1 MENRKKT
8 IEVMVG
14 GVGIGGKNP
23 VRIQSMTN
31 TDTADAAATLAQ
43 CIELIEAGSELV
55 RITVNN
61 DASARAV
68 AEIRSGL
75 DGAGYAGV
83 PLVGCFHYNGH
94 ILLEKYPEMAKA
106 LGKYRVNPG
115 NLGVAQAHGYNFEK
129 IVKIAIE
136 NDKAIRIGVNWGS
149 LDQDV
154 LTKLMDENKEVGSPK
169 NDREV
174 LIDAIVKSTLDS
186 AESAVSFGLPKEK
199 IILSAKVSRTMDLI
213 EIYERLSEECD
224 YPLHLGLTEAGA
236 GLKGVVSSSAAT
248 SALLTRGIGDT
259 IRISLTPTP
268 SEPRT
273 REVEVCKLLLQ
284 SLELRHFAPSV
295 TSCPGCGR
303 TKSTYFQTLALDV
316 NKHITYNMADW
327 AKKYPG
333 CETLSI
339 AVMGCV
345 VNGPGESKHADIG
358 ISLPGTFEKAV
369 ATVYIDGAEHCR
381 LNGENITNEF
391 IEILEDY
398 IEKKFGSYTNSD
410 IL

>member
-1 MENRKKT
+1 MKNRKKT
-8 IEVMVG
+8 IEVSVD
-14 GVGIGGKNP
+14 GVGIGGSNP

-31 TDTADAAATLAQ
+31 TDTADATATLTQ

-61 DASARAV
+61 DASAKSV
-68 AEIRSGL
+68 ADIRKGL
-75 DGAGYAGV
+75 DNAGFAGV

-94 ILLEKYPEMAKA
+94 ILLEKYPEMARA

-115 NLGVAQAHGYNFEK
+115 NMGAMQAHGYNFEK
-129 IVKIAIE
+129 IIKIAIE

-149 LDQDV
+149 LDQEV
-154 LTKLMDENKEVGSPK
+154 LTKLMDENKEMGSPK
-169 NDREV
+169 SDREV

-186 AESAVSFGLPKEK
+186 AKDAVSFGLPKEK

-213 EIYERLSEECD
+213 KIYERLSTECD
-224 YPLHLGLTEAGA
+224 YPLHLGLTEAGS
-236 GLKGVVSSSAAT
+236 GMKGVVSSSAALG
-248 SALLTRGIGDT
+248 SLLTRGIGDT

-268 SEPRT
+268 DESRAK
-273 REVEVCKLLLQ
+273 EVEACKLLLQ

-303 TKSTYFQTLALDV
+303 TKSTYFQTLAKDV
-316 NKHITYNMADW
+316 NNHIEKNMQEW
-327 AKKYPG
+327 SKKYKG
-333 CETLSI
+333 CEELNI

-369 ATVYIDGAEHCR
+369 ATVYT
-381 LNGENITNEF
+381 NGKQLKILTGDNITQEF
-391 IEILEDY
+391 IEILEEY
-398 IEKKFGSYTNSD
+398 IYKKFNVSNK
-410 IL
+410 